1 MADVEIAVNENV
13 TNQEINNNIENENE
27 QEAEENPNR
36 ISQWA
41 SEVIAF
47 SSQYNDVNYLQLKK
61 KKNNNVKNNIII

>member
-13 TNQEINNNIENENE
+13 TNQEINNNIENE

-47 SSQYNDVNYLQLKK
+47 SSQYNDVNYLQF
-61 KKNNNVKNNIII
+61 

>member
-47 SSQYNDVNYLQLKK
+47 SSQYNDVNYLQFKK
-61 KKNNNVKNNIII
+61 KKIIMLKIIL